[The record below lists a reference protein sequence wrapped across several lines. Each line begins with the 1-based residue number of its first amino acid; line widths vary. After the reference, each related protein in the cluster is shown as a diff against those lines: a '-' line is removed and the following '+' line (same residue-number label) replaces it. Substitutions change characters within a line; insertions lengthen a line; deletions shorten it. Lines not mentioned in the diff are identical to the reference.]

1 MGLLARK
8 MGLLIRKMGLR
19 MTVSGWPPFAAECRH
34 VCPVSFWCA
43 VWSLGL
49 RADVL
54 GLRFEGLRFGV

>member
-1 MGLLARK
+1 MGLLARKMGLLIKK

-43 VWSLGL
+43 VWSL
-49 RADVL
+49 
-54 GLRFEGLRFGV
+54 EFGAQDLCFRL